1 MTTRTLEDTVVAI
14 TGAGQ
19 GIGRGIA
26 EAFARAGASLVVSD
40 IAAAAAD
47 ATAAAL
53 RALGAPAQALR
64 VDVRSAD
71 DQVPIARRPP
81 LSRVRPIST
90 YGWAAGATCPAAI
103 GSPRQTYALT
113 VAASTV

>member
-1 MTTRTLEDTVVAI
+1 MTTSSLQNTVVAV

-26 EAFARAGASLVVSD
+26 ETFARQGARLVVSD
-40 IAAAAAD
+40 IDAAAAD

-53 RALGAPAQALR
+53 RALGAQAQSLR

-71 DQVPIARRPP
+71 DNAAQHRQWSLFHRQEPAREGGRPFGIVSGVDQDLAVSKVQVAFRCR
-81 LSRVRPIST
+81 
-90 YGWAAGATCPAAI
+90 
-103 GSPRQTYALT
+103 
-113 VAASTV
+113 

>member
-40 IAAAAAD
+40 IDAAAAD

-71 DQVPIARRPP
+71 DNAAQVEAA
-81 LSRVRPIST
+81 VRAF
-90 YGWAAGATCPAAI
+90 GRLDVMVCNAGI
-103 GSPRQTYALT
+103 M
-113 VAASTV
+113 